1 MDLLVLLRS
10 FLPKG
15 GSLSAVTVYPTLF
28 GMKQMEEEQKKGPT
42 FLTEGARGR
51 RAAEEGK
58 EAEEEA
64 EAEAEAEAEEEEE
77 EEEEEAEDRMSVN
90 NRLRKYEKQRLQ

>member
-15 GSLSAVTVYPTLF
+15 GSISAVTVYPTLF
-28 GMKQMEEEQKKGPT
+28 GVKQMEEEQKKGPT
-42 FLTEGARGR
+42 FLTEGGKGR
-51 RAAEEGK
+51 RAAEEGE
-58 EAEEEA
+58 EAEEEK
-64 EAEAEAEAEEEEE
+64 EEKEEEEE
-77 EEEEEAEDRMSVN
+77 EEEEEAEDRVSVN